1 MATSLSPPT
10 TAGTSSPPKVPGS
23 SNVKALRKSKIDG
36 RRLNATSPY
45 HVYLNSLATSG
56 RTAMATLLDQCTVLL
71 GHKGS
76 AEHYPWHQLTFEQV
90 HLVRSQL
97 VELGYAVNTINMSL
111 AGLRGVT
118 KAAFNL
124 GTTDADNMLRIGA
137 VKSIKGSAV
146 RTGRRLS
153 PQEVKQLLSA
163 SNNLPHKARTAR
175 EKALLLIGIG
185 GGLRCSEICSLS
197 LEDIDLSSGLLQVIE
212 GKGRKQRQI
221 YLAKSIINALQKW
234 LEYRHSQ
241 PGPLFTRILKNGEPT
256 SSCLS
261 ASGLTHAL
269 KSLQIIA
276 GTPAF
281 TPHDMRRTFI
291 TQLLEK
297 GIDLNTVRQLAGHSD
312 VSTTVRY
319 DKRDEQ
325 WQKNASQGIAF

>member
-1 MATSLSPPT
+1 MSTSVTPAAPAPQQLHHSPNKIKIQSKSKINK
-10 TAGTSSPPKVPGS
+10 GRINTSSPY
-23 SNVKALRKSKIDG
+23 N
-36 RRLNATSPY
+36 
-45 HVYLNSLATSG
+45 VYLNSLASTG
-56 RTAMATLLDQCTVLL
+56 RSAMATLLNQCTLLL
-71 GHKGS
+71 GYEGA

-97 VELGYAVNTINMSL
+97 VEFGYAVNTINMSL

-124 GTTDADNMLRIGA
+124 GTTNADNLLRISA

-153 PQEVKQLLSA
+153 RDEVKQLLIACNS
-163 SNNLPHKARTAR
+163 LPHPARTAR
-175 EKALLLIGIG
+175 DKALLLIGVG
-185 GGLRCSEICSLS
+185 AGLRCSEICSLT
-197 LEDIDLSSGLLQVIE
+197 LENIDQSSGLLQVIE

-221 YLAKSIINALQKW
+221 YLAGSILKALQKW
-234 LEYRHSQ
+234 LKHRHSQ
-241 PGPLFTRILKNGEPT
+241 PGPLFTSILKSGTPT
-256 SSCLS
+256 SKPLS
-261 ASGLTHAL
+261 PSGLTHAL
-269 KSLQIIA
+269 KGVQTIA
-276 GTPAF
+276 GSPTF

-325 WQKNASQGIAF
+325 WQKDASQGIAF

>member
-1 MATSLSPPT
+1 MPTPDTPPT
-10 TAGTSSPPKVPGS
+10 SGIPHPAHHSSKKSKSRPQTRISGRRMNTSSPY
-23 SNVKALRKSKIDG
+23 N
-36 RRLNATSPY
+36 
-45 HVYLNSLATSG
+45 VYLNSLAPSG
-56 RTAMATLLDQCTVLL
+56 RSAMATLLDQCSVLL
-71 GHKGS
+71 DHKDS
-76 AEHYPWHQLTFEQV
+76 AESYPWHQLTFEQV

-97 VELGYAVNTINMSL
+97 VEAGYAVNTINMSL

-124 GTTDADNMLRIGA
+124 GTTDANNMLRIGA

-163 SNNLPHKARTAR
+163 CNSLPHPTRVTR
-175 EKALLLIGIG
+175 EQALLLIGVG
-185 GGLRCSEICSLS
+185 AGLRCSEICSLT
-197 LEDIDLSSGLLQVIE
+197 LEDIDLTSGLLRVIE

-221 YLAKSIINALQKW
+221 YLAKSILKALQKW
-234 LEYRHSQ
+234 LQHRHSQ
-241 PGPLFTRILKNGEPT
+241 PGPLFTSILKSGTPT
-256 SSCLS
+256 HKPLS
-261 ASGLTHAL
+261 PSGLTHAL
-269 KSLQIIA
+269 KALQTIA